1 MTEFKDLVLSLGLS
15 DLRAMGHFLT
25 WWDSN
30 ISNPKF
36 RKLDRVLINSAW
48 HSSFPGSSANFLSRG
63 LSDHCPA
70 ATSLGLDFKGGFKP
84 FQFFNYLLEH
94 PDFLKVLNSVVGDI
108 HLKVNEA
115 RTALSDFQ
123 NLMSFTRGEI
133 REEQDLIAKFSEAL
147 SIEEKFLKQKSR
159 IHWLKNGDSNN
170 RFFFNSC
177 RARWNTNKILS
188 LINSDGHTVTSHVD
202 MAVVVTF
209 YFKNVL
215 GNAIEV
221 DNFPD
226 YLNFPM
232 ISDSAAERLCD
243 PFSTQDVL
251 NTMKSMAKIDVRF
264 RMGSLWNFS

>member
-1 MTEFKDLVLSLGLS
+1 MLTSKLKSVKSGL
-15 DLRAMGHFLT
+15 
-25 WWDSN
+25 
-30 ISNPKF
+30 K
-36 RKLDRVLINSAW
+36 
-48 HSSFPGSSANFLSRG
+48 
-63 LSDHCPA
+63 
-70 ATSLGLDFKGGFKP
+70 
-84 FQFFNYLLEH
+84 Q
-94 PDFLKVLNSVVGDI
+94 LNSVVGDI

-202 MAVVVTF
+202 MAVVATF

-226 YLNFPM
+226 YLNLPM